1 MKRISLISFAVL
13 ACLSLSA
20 CGTNNKQA
28 KQDSEASSL
37 KIANSKLKKKV
48 HKHFVKKTHN
58 KNLSSATTSSTQ
70 PSNQQAHNNGSNVQ
84 NSNTGINNAD
94 DAVAAAR
101 AKYGDDNGYVHWGYM
116 IDGKTGQPV
125 RNADGS
131 YFVKGTA
138 DDGTMTGTQYS
149 VNVFPDGTI
158 TSN

>member
-20 CGTNNKQA
+20 CGTNSKQA

-48 HKHFVKKTHN
+48 NKHSVKKTNN
-58 KNLSSATTSSTQ
+58 KNSSSATDSSTQ
-70 PSNQQAHNNGSNVQ
+70 QSNQQTQTNHANGQSTSV
-84 NSNTGINNAD
+84 NNAD

-101 AKYGDDNGYVHWGYM
+101 AKYGDDNGSVHWGYM
-116 IDGKTGQPV
+116 IDGETGQPI

-138 DDGTMTGTQYS
+138 DNGTMTGTQYS